1 MGRIVA
7 PRVLEWWA
15 MLQVTSTFAIPEHE
29 LIERFVR
36 SSGPGGQNVNK
47 VATAVE
53 LRYNVLTGVLPE
65 DVRLRLV
72 ALAGKRI
79 SGDGVI
85 LVDSRAYRTQGR
97 NRAAARA
104 RLVSLLR
111 EAFRRPRPRAK
122 TAPTRASR
130 EKRLA
135 AKERRGRVKAQRRYV
150 GGDES

>member
-1 MGRIVA
+1 ML
-7 PRVLEWWA
+7 RVNA
-15 MLQVTSTFAIPEHE
+15 TFAIPEHE
-29 LIERFVR
+29 LVERFVR

-53 LRYNVLTGVLPE
+53 LRYDVLAGSLPE

-79 SGDGVI
+79 SADGVI
-85 LVDSRAYRTQGR
+85 LVDSRAFRTQAR
-97 NRAAARA
+97 NREAARV
-104 RLVSLLR
+104 RLTGLLR
-111 EAFRRPRPRAK
+111 EAFRRPRSRTK

-135 AKERRGRVKAQRRYV
+135 AKERRGRVKAQRGPV